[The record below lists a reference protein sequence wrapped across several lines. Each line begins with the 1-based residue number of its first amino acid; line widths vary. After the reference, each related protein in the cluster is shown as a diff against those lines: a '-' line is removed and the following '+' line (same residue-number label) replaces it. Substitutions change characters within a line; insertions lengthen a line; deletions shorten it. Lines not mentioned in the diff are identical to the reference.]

1 MNEKSDEDG
10 VEIDIINDISKLLG
24 GPSFG
29 FEGAVDEEL
38 YSDKDENNNI
48 NDTEKPKYEAILK
61 NDTYNE
67 KEIFSKSN

>member
-1 MNEKSDEDG
+1 M
-10 VEIDIINDISKLLG
+10 G